1 MTRRALLLGA
11 LSAAL
16 GTVPAATATPAG
28 SRTVRTGDWV
38 TLPGGVEVCATDST
52 GRAATVP
59 VRWDGGRVTAT
70 FAAELTTTPGAVTMA
85 GYSVAARWAGAR

>member
-1 MTRRALLLGA
+1 MTRRAFLLGGLGALLGA
-11 LSAAL
+11 
-16 GTVPAATATPAG
+16 VPAATATPAG
-28 SRTVRTGDWV
+28 SRTVPTGDWV

-70 FAAELTTTPGAVTMA
+70 FAAELTTTPGHTTLA
-85 GYSVAARWAGAR
+85 GYGLTVRRAAS